1 MPVSDV
7 YTARTT
13 VTATPA
19 SSTLGIIG
27 LQSTTAKRSWI
38 VGVRVDI
45 GKAASPAGESVLFQL
60 VRTTTSVTGGT
71 PSGTAVI
78 TPHDVSAPV
87 AITVAAAGS
96 WTTPPT
102 FGTVFLWEQM
112 LPATTGSSWE
122 EFPPAGYEW
131 QVPASAT
138 AGVLCIVTGSSG
150 VVSTPFTVDLV
161 FSE

>member
-13 VTATPA
+13 VSATPA
-19 SSTLGIIG
+19 SSTLGILG

-150 VVSTPFTVDLV
+150 VVSTPFTVDLI